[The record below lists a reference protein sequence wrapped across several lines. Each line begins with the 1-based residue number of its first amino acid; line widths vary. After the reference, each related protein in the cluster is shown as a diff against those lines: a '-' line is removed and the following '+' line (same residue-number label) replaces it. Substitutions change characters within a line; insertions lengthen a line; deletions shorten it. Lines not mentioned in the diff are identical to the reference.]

1 MFSIIDVFLFEAA
14 LFILVVTGCFV
25 YGVVSQAF
33 KDRRERQVREL
44 EAVSDELLKDMLFG
58 RAECRYP
65 FGLIA
70 DEMRKR
76 ASRTK
81 QEFITIDDAHELLD
95 LPPLGVLTVNEIR
108 KAQAFV
114 QVANGDCNANV
125 IGSNNVV
132 NCGCND
138 DGEWEEERFYSDGM
152 PYLVMR
158 KPKVPDAYGTEERK

>member
-1 MFSIIDVFLFEAA
+1 MPNIIDVLLLEAA
-14 LFILVVTGCFV
+14 LFILVVTGCFA
-25 YGVVSQAF
+25 YGVASQALE
-33 KDRRERQVREL
+33 DRRERQVREL
-44 EAVSDELLKDMLFG
+44 EAVSDELLKDMFFG

-76 ASRTK
+76 TSRPK
-81 QEFITIDDAHELLD
+81 QEFITINEARELLD
-95 LPPLGVLTVNEIR
+95 LPALGYGVLSVNEMR
-108 KAQAFV
+108 KAQAFA

-138 DGEWEEERFYSDGM
+138 DGEWEEERFYADGKL
-152 PYLVMR
+152 YLR
-158 KPKVPDAYGTEERK
+158 IRLRTYD

>member
-1 MFSIIDVFLFEAA
+1 MSSIINVFLFEAA

-25 YGVVSQAF
+25 YGVASQAF
-33 KDRRERQVREL
+33 EDRRARQVREL
-44 EAVSDELLKDMLFG
+44 EAVSDELLKDMFFC

-81 QEFITIDDAHELLD
+81 QEFITIDEARELLD

-108 KAQAFV
+108 KAQVFV

-138 DGEWEEERFYSDGM
+138 NGEWEEERFYSDDTL
-152 PYLVMR
+152 YLVMR
-158 KPKVPDAYGTEERK
+158 KPKGPRCIRY